1 MESIK
6 AMRDWYDIAKDFG
19 PIVVGLVAAWVAF
32 KAYKA
37 QVEPLVDQL
46 TFVKEQAQKDRDRRE
61 YAIAWAVLLEA
72 RRIHQSAAR
81 RVEALDSLSQPNAT
95 SHKTRREPLFISV
108 FDILRGGR
116 ADIAL
121 MHIRHQTMVFQ
132 LVQAVDQFNAAVEVE
147 RPAKETIRVAHGS
160 MLLNQ
165 ITELRDKALALC
177 NALERAYGDK
187 IADPNF

>member
-1 MESIK
+1 MH
-6 AMRDWYDIAKDFG
+6 DWYDIAKDFG
-19 PIVVGLVAAWVAF
+19 PIVAGLVAAWVAF

-37 QVEPLVDQL
+37 QVGPLVDQL
-46 TFVKEQAQKDRDRRE
+46 TFAKEQAQKDRDRRE

-81 RVEALDSLSQPNAT
+81 RVEELDSLSQPKAK
-95 SHKTRREPLFISV
+95 SHEIRRELLLISV

-116 ADIAL
+116 TDIAL
-121 MHIRHQTMVFQ
+121 MQNRHQTMVFR
-132 LVQAVDQFNAAVEVE
+132 LVQAVDQFNAEVE
-147 RPAKETIRVAHGS
+147 MARSAKETIWVARGS

-177 NALERAYGDK
+177 DALERAYGDK
-187 IADPNF
+187 ITDPNF